1 MVILRHP
8 SAGAVSFSA
17 VSTLTTSWVFSI
29 LSARRW
35 CEKSAAAV
43 HVGDDA
49 DPPQKFASTR
59 QGKWNAI
66 HRISLRA
73 PRNVLLQH
81 SEPTNH
87 LHRHA
92 TTTLVY
98 LWTRRGQLASCPLPL
113 PLSLTPICSNLSLL
127 FREHPISNHRIE
139 FISFCFVFRS
149 FCILPFLLKL
159 LYIQYTLK
167 ICKNKPS

>member
-8 SAGAVSFSA
+8 SAGAVSVSA
-17 VSTLTTSWVFSI
+17 VSRLTTSCVVSI

-113 PLSLTPICSNLSLL
+113 PLSLTPICSNLS
-127 FREHPISNHRIE
+127 NHRIE